1 MRALAHRG
9 TTSPHRRARMSRFV
23 QLCFALLLLVSPF
36 AHAGKVET
44 NVTLSSYWVSNDK
57 YFHSNALVNLE
68 GVTGTAWPDSKFKGT
83 FRADFIGPMTVTVDW
98 KNVTKRQLMNVRGMS
113 WGQVN
118 LGTGNGGPK
127 KSWAWRRA
135 PKTAKRIPLNGIWN
149 PSIDL
154 RTRPR

>member
-1 MRALAHRG
+1 MTRPL
-9 TTSPHRRARMSRFV
+9 
-23 QLCFALLLLVSPF
+23 QLGLALLFCLAPH
-36 AHAGKVET
+36 ARAGKIES
-44 NVTLSSYWVSNDK
+44 NVSLSSYWVSNDK
-57 YFHSNALVNLE
+57 YFHSNTLINLE
-68 GVTGTAWPDSKFKGT
+68 GITGTAYPDTKFKGT

-98 KNVTKRQLMNVRGMS
+98 KNVTKRQLMSVRGMS

-118 LGTGNGGPK
+118 LGAGNGGPK